1 MEWLTDSG
9 VNLLPRQSLSDI
21 LRDMSHERYLM
32 LSGKMYATMKARI
45 ELIKVLGEE
54 LSEMMQSVE

>member
-1 MEWLTDSG
+1 
-9 VNLLPRQSLSDI
+9 
-21 LRDMSHERYLM
+21 MSHERYLL

-54 LSEMMQSVE
+54 LSEIMQSEEYVVAATTLNLRFAADY